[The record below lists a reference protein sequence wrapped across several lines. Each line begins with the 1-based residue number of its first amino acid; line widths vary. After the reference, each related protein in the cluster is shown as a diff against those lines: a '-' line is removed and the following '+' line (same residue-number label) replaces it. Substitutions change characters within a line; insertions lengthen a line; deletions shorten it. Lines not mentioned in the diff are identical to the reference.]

1 MPSKAIILCSCGK
14 ELRARSYWQHRMLN
28 PGCHEI
34 SRRSYSSKGME
45 AVQ

>member
-34 SRRSYSSKGME
+34 SRRSYSFKGRE

>member
-34 SRRSYSSKGME
+34 SRRSYPVGDRE